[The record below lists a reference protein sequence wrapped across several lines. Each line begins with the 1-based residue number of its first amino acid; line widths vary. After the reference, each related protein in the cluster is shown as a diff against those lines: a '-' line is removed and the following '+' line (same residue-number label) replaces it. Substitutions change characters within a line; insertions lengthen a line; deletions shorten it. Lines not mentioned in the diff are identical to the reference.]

1 MLRIAFMGIRG
12 IPARYGGFETFAE
25 ELAPRLASRGHD
37 VTVYGRSNNVA
48 HRYDGTWYK
57 GVKLVVLPTVPLKYL
72 DTVAHTCL
80 SMLHAVFRN
89 RYDIVLLMNAA
100 NAPFAWL
107 PRLCGTRVVLNVDGI
122 ERLRRKWNRLGQFY
136 YRMGEKLA
144 RWVPDAI
151 VSDAK
156 VIQEYFLREHQV
168 SSVYISYGAEAERVE
183 SSHVL
188 DMLGL
193 RPRDYVLYVT
203 RFEPEN
209 NPDLVIDAFARVRT
223 DKRLVIVG
231 DAPYSSA
238 YKARLAEMAA
248 RDARVLLPG
257 FIYGEGYRELQSHA
271 YCYVQATEV
280 GGTHPA
286 LLEAM
291 GAGNCVIA
299 NRTPENLEVLG
310 GCGLTYRKNDAEDL
324 ARQLTRVLEDPALLS
339 DLGRRAMERVRLEY
353 RWDEITRKYETLF
366 LRLVD
371 A

>member
-1 MLRIAFMGIRG
+1 MRIALMGIRG

-37 VTVYGRSNNVA
+37 VTVYGRSNNVP
-48 HRYDGTWYK
+48 RRRNGTLYK
-57 GVKLVVLPTVPLKYL
+57 GVRLVVLPTVPLKYF
-72 DTVAHTCL
+72 DTVAHTYL
-80 SMLHAVFRN
+80 SALHAVFRN
-89 RYDIVLLMNAA
+89 RYDVVLMMNAA

-107 PRLCGTRVVLNVDGI
+107 PRLRGTRVVLNVDGI
-122 ERLRRKWNRLGQFY
+122 ERLRRKWNRLGQMY
-136 YRMGEKLA
+136 YGMGERLA

-151 VSDAK
+151 VSDAR
-156 VIQEYFLREHQV
+156 VIQEYFLRVHRA
-168 SSVYISYGAEAERVE
+168 SSVFIAYGAEAGRVE
-183 SSHVL
+183 SSRVL
-188 DMLGL
+188 DTLGL
-193 RPRDYVLYVT
+193 RPRDYLLYVT

-209 NPDLVIDAFARVRT
+209 NPDRVIEAFARVRT

-238 YKARLAEMAA
+238 YKARLAVLAA

-299 NRTPENLEVLG
+299 NGTPENIEVLG
-310 GCGLTYRKNDAEDL
+310 GCGLIYRKNDTDDMT
-324 ARQLTRVLEDPALLS
+324 RQLTRALEDPALVS
-339 DLGRRAMERVRLEY
+339 ELGRRAMERVRLEY
-353 RWDEITRKYETLF
+353 SWDEVTRKYEALF
-366 LRLVD
+366 KRLVD